1 MSLDR
6 ISGPEVVHRVER
18 DESAQ
23 EFGKKNR
30 DERNNRKRRP
40 TEAAD
45 LDTPQ
50 DVVDLSADYQ
60 SEASAPVPT
69 LPPAPPV
76 PARGVPVR
84 VPDASAEPS
93 PDRHIDIKV

>member
-18 DESAQ
+18 EESAQ

-30 DERNNRKRRP
+30 DERNNRKRQSSE
-40 TEAAD
+40 TAD

-69 LPPAPPV
+69 LPLAPLV
-76 PARGVPVR
+76 PARRIPMR
-84 VPDASAEPS
+84 TPDASNAPS
-93 PDRHIDIKV
+93 DRHIDIKV